1 MALSKWYLCG
11 SEGNFEKNEALAV
24 TFAEKA
30 ASRSLPSAE
39 FALGYYREVGINGQ
53 KDIEQAKRWY
63 TRVCSF
69 LLAQLRRLILNLSRR
84 LLPTATWTLEIGRA
98 HV

>member
-30 ASRSLPSAE
+30 AARNLPSAE
-39 FALGYYREVGINGQ
+39 FALGYYREVGINGI
-53 KDIEQAKRWY
+53 KDLEKAKRWY
-63 TRVCSF
+63 ARVSSV
-69 LLAQLRRLILNLSRR
+69 LSSLNFFFSSRS
-84 LLPTATWTLEIGRA
+84 LTSKIFPFCLYYDI
-98 HV
+98 